1 MTGKLD
7 RALHN
12 GLVTLAL
19 VGLSVLA
26 VAEMIMSGYFGATQG
41 RLEIEKY
48 LYGAGFAANEV
59 VKWTLIF
66 ILGRAVARR
75 RYGAAVIGGMM
86 LLPAVL
92 FISGSAH
99 LGFVGLVRGDTAAS
113 RTIGS
118 TRSRGTATTTHHR
131 NACAIRH
138 QLMNTLPS
146 RSYSVHSFTNACTTP
161 TGSGSEN
168 AGSTFECVSANQ
180 MAMIRA
186 QSTNAR

>member
-75 RYGAAVIGGMM
+75 HRRDRHRGRGG
-86 LLPAVL
+86 PE
-92 FISGSAH
+92 GQ
-99 LGFVGLVRGDTAAS
+99 G
-113 RTIGS
+113 
-118 TRSRGTATTTHHR
+118 
-131 NACAIRH
+131 
-138 QLMNTLPS
+138 Q
-146 RSYSVHSFTNACTTP
+146 
-161 TGSGSEN
+161 
-168 AGSTFECVSANQ
+168 
-180 MAMIRA
+180 RA
-186 QSTNAR
+186 